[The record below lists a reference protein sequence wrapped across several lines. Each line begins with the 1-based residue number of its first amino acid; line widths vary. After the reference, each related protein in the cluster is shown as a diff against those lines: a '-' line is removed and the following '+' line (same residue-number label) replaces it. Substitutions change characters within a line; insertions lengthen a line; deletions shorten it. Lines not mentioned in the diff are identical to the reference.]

1 MNLRRWAAVAVAAA
15 VLGAVGAPPASAAT
29 APAVTVTPATGLD
42 PAGTSITVKGTGF
55 APDANDGKGFGVRV
69 GPAKD
74 DVRTRTATGFQVSKL
89 VKKDAV
95 GVQIP
100 LNADGSWEL
109 TVPVKAEYTSAGA
122 TYNAASQPFSVYV
135 FGWDTPDLTWDS
147 TTALKFTGAGDPPPA
162 ATTGLDWGLKQ
173 TWRSYIER
181 FGGTATAD
189 RGATATPSPYRWPAG
204 PSTFDGK
211 TGKGSVAFG
220 GRVTFV
226 LEPHLIWNFELS
238 NPKVTFAGD
247 GTGKLSATVGY
258 SFYGTKAAPE
268 QVRAPSEVDFADLKF
283 TATPR
288 QEGGNVVADIASA
301 TLTEA
306 GAGAFAGFYPAAA
319 DLDAGKLVFPGKIG
333 GTEPPATT
341 PPTTT
346 PPPSST
352 TTPPSTC
359 ALSPGA
365 LTRGNLLW
373 GFKKSFRSYVGGGT
387 GTTIT
392 ATEGAEVTN
401 VDEVAGKAIPT
412 GAYRFPLGSGQYTA
426 AGEFTARFGGQVAFS
441 YPAHFFT
448 LVLANPKVTVAQGKG
463 TLSADVELR
472 TTAGAPSPP
481 VSKPGVALAN
491 LDLATATTTPGAGT
505 LTVSAIKAALT
516 SSDAF
521 AGFYQAGDALDEP
534 TVTLAA
540 SCATLPPAGNPGG
553 PGAPGGSGTDLVPD
567 VAFRPDNLASTGV
580 SLTGVYWGLAL
591 LAAGGSLLLWT
602 RRRAIRSTK

>member
-15 VLGAVGAPPASAAT
+15 VLGALGAPPASAAT

-74 DVRTRTATGFQVSKL
+74 DVRARTATGFQVSKL

-109 TVPVKAEYTSAGA
+109 TVPVKAEYTSAGT
-122 TYNAASQPFSVYV
+122 TYNAASRPFSVYV

-147 TTALKFTGAGDPPPA
+147 TTVLKFTGAGDPPPA

-220 GRVTFV
+220 GRITFT

-283 TATPR
+283 TAAPR
-288 QEGGNVVADIASA
+288 QEGANVVADIASA

-319 DLDAGKLVFPGKIG
+319 DLDAGRLVFPAKIG

-341 PPTTT
+341 T

-352 TTPPSTC
+352 TPTTPPAC

-365 LTRGNLLW
+365 LTQGNLLW

-392 ATEGAEVTN
+392 ATEGAAVTT

-463 TLSADVELR
+463 TLYADVELK

-553 PGAPGGSGTDLVPD
+553 PGAPGGAGTDLVPD
-567 VAFRPDNLASTGV
+567 VAFRPADLASTGV
-580 SLTGVYWGLAL
+580 GLTGLYWGLAL

-602 RRRAIRSTK
+602 RRRAIHSTK

>member
-1 MNLRRWAAVAVAAA
+1 MNLRRWAAVALAAA
-15 VLGAVGAPPASAAT
+15 VLGALGAPPASAAT
-29 APAVTVTPATGLD
+29 TPAVTVTPAAGLD

-55 APDANDGKGFGVRV
+55 APEANDGKGFGVRV

-74 DVRTRTATGFQVSKL
+74 DVRARTATGFQVSKL

-109 TVPVKAEYTSAGA
+109 TVPVKAEYTSAGT
-122 TYNAASQPFSVYV
+122 TYNAATQPFSVYV

-147 TTALKFTGAGDPPPA
+147 TTALKFTGVGDPPPA
-162 ATTGLDWGLKQ
+162 STTGLDWGLKQ

-204 PSTFDGK
+204 TSTWDGK
-211 TGKGSVAFG
+211 TGQGSVAFG
-220 GRVTFV
+220 GRVTFT

-258 SFYGTKAAPE
+258 SFYGTKTAPE

-283 TATPR
+283 KAAPR
-288 QEGGNVVADIASA
+288 QDGDNVVADIETA

-306 GAGAFAGFYPAAA
+306 GAAAFAGFYPAAT

-333 GTEPPATT
+333 GTEPPTS
-341 PPTTT
+341 TTT
-346 PPPSST
+346 PPPPTS
-352 TTPPSTC
+352 TTPPPAC
-359 ALSPGA
+359 VLSPGA
-365 LTRGNLLW
+365 LTQGNLLW
-373 GFKKSFRSYVGGGT
+373 GFKKSFRGYVGGGT
-387 GTTIT
+387 GNTIT
-392 ATEGAEVTN
+392 ASGGAEVTN
-401 VDEVAGKAIPT
+401 VDEVAGKPIPT

-426 AGEFTARFGGQVAFS
+426 AGEFTAQFGGQVAFS

-448 LVLANPKVTVAQGKG
+448 LVLANPKLTVAQGKG
-463 TLSADVELR
+463 TLYADVELK

-491 LDLATATTTPGAGT
+491 LDLATATTTPDAGT

-553 PGAPGGSGTDLVPD
+553 PGAPGGSGTNLVPD

-602 RRRAIRSTK
+602 RRRAAN